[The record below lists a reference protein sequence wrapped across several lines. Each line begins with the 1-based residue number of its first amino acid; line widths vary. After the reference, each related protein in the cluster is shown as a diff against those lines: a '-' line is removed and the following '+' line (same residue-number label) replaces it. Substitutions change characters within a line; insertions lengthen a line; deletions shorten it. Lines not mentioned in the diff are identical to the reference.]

1 MGKLRLILVLGS
13 LWLTASTIQSVSA
26 QVPVSVN
33 FELTAPS
40 LAPSTPVYLTGSV
53 PALGNWKTDAITME
67 YVGNQRW
74 RALVIFERAMPVR
87 YRYTLGTKEQVGAD
101 ERGQPLASF
110 RVQTERRLTVR
121 DTINR
126 WTDENTVVEAA
137 GRVTGDVRYHRYVKG
152 DNGLSRDLVVWLPR
166 FYDQRPQL
174 NYPVLYLNDGQ
185 DLFDPAT
192 AAGGRDLGIDEAM
205 DKLIREQTVEP
216 VIVVGI
222 YHGDEHRLEEFTPE
236 SARGQAYMN
245 FVVHTV
251 KPLIESR
258 YRVRAGR
265 EHTVLGGAAMGGLM
279 ALATAWEHADQFG
292 AVMAFSPAF
301 SIAGGVGDFAGFD
314 AIPWFV
320 ARHGT
325 QRRPVFFYLD
335 NGAQGVEAQAIQ
347 PGIDEMVAL
356 LEQWGYRWERDFVFI
371 QDLDATHGFDA
382 WRERFP
388 NAFTKA
394 LRGARRLHDAA
405 ITEASDASLATLKPP
420 APATASAG
428 R

>member
-1 MGKLRLILVLGS
+1 MATLRLVLVLVS
-13 LWLTASTIQSVSA
+13 LGLVTGASQSVSA
-26 QVPVSVN
+26 QIPVSVN
-33 FELTAPS
+33 FELTAPG
-40 LAPSTPVYLTGSV
+40 LAPNTPVYLTGSV
-53 PALGNWKTDAITME
+53 PALGNWKPDAITME
-67 YVGNQRW
+67 YAGKQRW

-110 RVQTERRLTVR
+110 TVQTQRRLTVR
-121 DTINR
+121 DTISD
-126 WTDENTVVEAA
+126 WTDENTIVEAA

-152 DNGLSRDLVVWLPR
+152 DDGISRDLVVWLPR
-166 FYDQRPQL
+166 FYDQRRQL
-174 NYPVLYLNDGQ
+174 DYPVLYLNDGQ

-205 DKLIREQTVEP
+205 DKLIREQTVEAT
-216 VIVVGI
+216 IVVGI
-222 YHGDEHRLEEFTPE
+222 YHDDRYRLEEFSPE
-236 SARGQAYMN
+236 NPRGQAYMN
-245 FVVHTV
+245 FVVNTV
-251 KPLIESR
+251 KPLIEER

-265 EHTVLGGAAMGGLM
+265 ENTLVGGAAMGGLM
-279 ALATAWEHADQFG
+279 ALATAWEHADLFG
-292 AVMAFSPAF
+292 AVLAFSPAF
-301 SIAGGVGDFAGFD
+301 SIAGGVGNFAGFD

-320 ARHGT
+320 ARHGE

-356 LEQWGYRWERDFVFI
+356 FEQWGYRWERDFVFI
-371 QDLDATHGFDA
+371 KDLDATHGFDA

-405 ITEASDASLATLKPP
+405 VEERAESLVGASRGAAEQLQ
-420 APATASAG
+420 TA